1 MIIREINNVSTAET
15 DYYSVNDVETIALVP
30 RIMFAHTDR
39 LDILENEEEGIR
51 EIIVN
56 NRRYILKNVIEED
69 DYYIFQLDEVE

>member
-1 MIIREINNVSTAET
+1 MVIREINNVATAKT
-15 DYYSVNDVETIALVP
+15 DYYSVNEVETIALVP
-30 RIMFAHTDR
+30 RTMFAHTDR
-39 LDILENEEEGIR
+39 IDILENEEEGIR

>member
-1 MIIREINNVSTAET
+1 MIIREINNVATAKT
-15 DYYSVNDVETIALVP
+15 DYYSVNEIETIALVP
-30 RIMFAHTDR
+30 RTMFAHTDR
-39 LDILENEEEGIR
+39 IDILENKEEGIR

>member
-1 MIIREINNVSTAET
+1 MIIREINNVATAKT
-15 DYYSVNDVETIALVP
+15 DYYSVNEIETIALVP
-30 RIMFAHTDR
+30 RTMFAHTDR
-39 LDILENEEEGIR
+39 IDILENEEEGIR

>member
-1 MIIREINNVSTAET
+1 MVIKEISNVSTAKT
-15 DYYSVNDVETIALVP
+15 DYYSVNDIETIALVP

>member
-1 MIIREINNVSTAET
+1 MVIREINNVSTAKT

-30 RIMFAHTDR
+30 RIMLAHTDR
-39 LDILENEEEGIR
+39 IDILENEEEGIR

>member
-1 MIIREINNVSTAET
+1 MVIREINNVSTAKT

-39 LDILENEEEGIR
+39 IDILENEKEGIR